1 MKIKRLLAAL
11 LACIFVFN
19 IVPPAVFAE
28 NPVFT
33 IAGEDTEAEVGTQAM
48 VNINMSENTGF
59 SVMNLYYTY
68 DEDYFTLNRVIN
80 KVPSLHMLHQKTT
93 VWDGETDYEKDP
105 LPYAGKGAGDQA
117 DHSHP
122 LPYLR

>member
-59 SVMNLYYTY
+59 SV
-68 DEDYFTLNRVIN
+68 
-80 KVPSLHMLHQKTT
+80 
-93 VWDGETDYEKDP
+93 
-105 LPYAGKGAGDQA
+105 
-117 DHSHP
+117 
-122 LPYLR
+122 